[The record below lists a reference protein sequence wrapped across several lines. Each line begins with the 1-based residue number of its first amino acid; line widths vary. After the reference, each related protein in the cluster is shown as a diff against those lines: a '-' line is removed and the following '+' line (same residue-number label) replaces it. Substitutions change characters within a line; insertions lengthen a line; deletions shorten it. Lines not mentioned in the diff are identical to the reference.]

1 MTDLD
6 KKSDERTYSADGQT
20 ETIPLSEVNCKPV
33 NPVLATLA
41 LATAP
46 FVPASG
52 ITSDSCS
59 QKFLTLGISDKGQV
73 CLSGSG
79 QDFIFNAKYIKEI
92 IACVRSYPP
101 KQHYIFSAIEAIGAV
116 SAYWAN
122 KPGPEKPKPTQY
134 TAIKIGG
141 KYQCTVFVE
150 VEYEAA
156 LKKLGKAIHNAQL
169 CHEIE
174 FK

>member
-20 ETIPLSEVNCKPV
+20 EIIPLSKVNCKPV
-33 NPVLATLA
+33 NPVLATLVRA
-41 LATAP
+41 VVP
-46 FVPASG
+46 FLPASG
-52 ITSDSCS
+52 IASDSCN

-79 QDFIFNAKYIKEI
+79 HDFIFNAKYIKDI
-92 IACVRSYPP
+92 MPCVESHPP
-101 KQHYIFSAIEAIGAV
+101 KQHYIFSAIEAVGSV
-116 SAYWAN
+116 SSYWAK
-122 KPGPEKPKPTQY
+122 KPWPEKPKPTHY

-156 LKKLGKAIHNAQL
+156 LKKLGKAIHTAQL
-169 CHEIE
+169 CHERE

>member
-6 KKSDERTYSADGQT
+6 KKNDGRTYSADGQT
-20 ETIPLSEVNCKPV
+20 ETIPLSEVNCKPL
-33 NPVLATLA
+33 NPVIATLV
-41 LATAP
+41 LAAAP

-52 ITSDSCS
+52 ITSASCS

-79 QDFIFNAKYIKEI
+79 HDFIFNAKYIKKI
-92 IACVRSYPP
+92 IPCVESHPP
-101 KQHYIFSAIEAIGAV
+101 RQHYIFSAIEAVGAV
-116 SAYWAN
+116 ASYWAK
-122 KPGPEKPKPTQY
+122 KPWPEKPKPTQY

-156 LKKLGKAIHNAQL
+156 LKKLAKAIHTAQL
-169 CHEIE
+169 FHERE